1 MVQLR
6 KLDLKD
12 VFTLDELIDKLM
24 GHQYNEVYN
33 CGEIKITKDGK

>member
-6 KLDLKD
+6 QLDLKD
-12 VFTLDELIDKLM
+12 AFTLDELFDKLM

-33 CGEIKITKDGK
+33 CGEIQKTKVRK